1 MDKESRF
8 VTGID
13 IGSAYVRAV
22 VGSIAADG
30 AINIV
35 GYKEVESAG
44 MRRGIVADL
53 AGPATAIDAALQEA
67 ETMSGQKIDNAVVS
81 VNGVHLLS
89 TKTDGMV
96 AVGGAEHEIN
106 TEDLAR
112 VDEMATTGK
121 LPANRKILDLIP
133 YSYALDG
140 QGGIKDP
147 LGMTGARLE
156 IKANVISGLVPY
168 CASLEKAAEMAAV
181 KVDRLMPSVVAA
193 AQAVLSQQQMENGV
207 AVVDIGSATMGVA
220 VYDDGDL
227 QYVGV
232 IDQGSNDITNDLAMV
247 LKTDLV
253 VAEEIKRRFV
263 TGAFNA
269 SEKDIVV
276 KRGREDLAF
285 KRAEVDEIVEA
296 RLDEMF
302 GAVRKKL
309 KEAGYDRRLPEGV
322 VLVGGGAKLRDI
334 EVYAKDKVE
343 LMAKVGAPSGMGGL
357 KDVVEKSEW
366 TAAVGLML
374 SAAKSGEGVVAKKRK
389 GGGGLLKKIFSKF

>member
-1 MDKESRF
+1 
-8 VTGID
+8 
-13 IGSAYVRAV
+13 
-22 VGSIAADG
+22 
-30 AINIV
+30 
-35 GYKEVESAG
+35 
-44 MRRGIVADL
+44 
-53 AGPATAIDAALQEA
+53 
-67 ETMSGQKIDNAVVS
+67 
-81 VNGVHLLS
+81 
-89 TKTDGMV
+89 
-96 AVGGAEHEIN
+96 
-106 TEDLAR
+106 
-112 VDEMATTGK
+112 
-121 LPANRKILDLIP
+121 
-133 YSYALDG
+133 
-140 QGGIKDP
+140 
-147 LGMTGARLE
+147 
-156 IKANVISGLVPY
+156 
-168 CASLEKAAEMAAV
+168 
-181 KVDRLMPSVVAA
+181 
-193 AQAVLSQQQMENGV
+193 
-207 AVVDIGSATMGVA
+207 
-220 VYDDGDL
+220 
-227 QYVGV
+227 V

-269 SEKDIVV
+269 SDKDIVV

-374 SAAKSGEGVVAKKRK
+374 SAAKSGEGVAVKKRK
-389 GGGGLLKKIFSKF
+389 GGGFWKRVFSKF